1 MPLHDSV
8 GDHIRANCDGEAECL
23 APPVGRYRANVL
35 PCGIGPGFPWRTLPL
50 CGGQTRQARVL
61 VTMGFWI
68 ATGVFSVLVV
78 LVLMLAILRPRKAA
92 VPAAAYD
99 LQVYRDQL
107 REVEKDIARGI
118 LTEEDAVRA
127 RTEVSRRLLD
137 ADRALQHARSSE
149 MRTSAYDKIV
159 LGAGLAAAVAGAFA
173 VYLQIG
179 APGYPDLP
187 LATRIELVEQARTDR
202 PPQDEA
208 ETQVPFREGRPPDPR
223 REELVAQLRTVMEQR
238 PDDPQGLTLLASNE
252 AALGNYRAARIAQG
266 RLIEVLGDEAS
277 GYHYV
282 DLAEMM
288 VLAAGGYVSP
298 EAEAALRRGLELEP
312 RNGTARYYAGL
323 MFAQQ
328 GRPDLAFPI
337 WRNLLAESTTDAP
350 WVEPI
355 QLQIEEVAYLAGVET
370 SLAELPQPRAA
381 NGPSAEELAAAE
393 DMDPEDRQA
402 MIEGM
407 VASLGSRLATE
418 GGPPDDWARLIGA
431 QIVLGRTEQAQAI
444 YDEARTVFADMPD
457 ALVILDA
464 AAAPLSEAAE

>member
-1 MPLHDSV
+1 M
-8 GDHIRANCDGEAECL
+8 
-23 APPVGRYRANVL
+23 
-35 PCGIGPGFPWRTLPL
+35 
-50 CGGQTRQARVL
+50 
-61 VTMGFWI
+61 TMDFWI

-78 LVLMLAILRPRKAA
+78 GVLMLAIVRPRKAA
-92 VPAAAYD
+92 IPAAAYD

-107 REVEKDIARGI
+107 REVEKDVARGI
-118 LTEEDAVRA
+118 LTEDDAARA

-137 ADRALQHARSSE
+137 ADRALQRARSSE
-149 MRTSAYDKIV
+149 LRASTIDKAI
-159 LGAGLAAAVAGAFA
+159 LGAGLAATVAGAFA

-187 LATRIELVEQARTDR
+187 LAARIELVEQARTDR

-208 ETQVPFREGRPPDPR
+208 EAQVPFREGRAPDPR
-223 REELVAQLRTVMEQR
+223 REELVVQLRTVMEQR
-238 PDDPQGLTLLASNE
+238 PDDAEGLTLLASNE

-266 RLIEVLGDEAS
+266 RLIDVLGDEAG

-288 VLAAGGYVSP
+288 ILAAGGYVSP
-298 EAEAALRRGLELEP
+298 EAEEALRRGLEMEP

-337 WRNLLAESTTDAP
+337 WRNLLAESTVDAP
-350 WVEPI
+350 WVDPI
-355 QLQIEEVAYLAGVET
+355 ILQIEEVAFLAGVET

-381 NGPSAEELAAAE
+381 ERGPTAEDLAASE
-393 DMDPEDRQA
+393 DMAPEDQQA

-407 VASLGSRLATE
+407 VASLASRLADE
-418 GGPPDDWARLIGA
+418 GGSPDDWARLIGA
-431 QIVLGRTEQAQAI
+431 QIVLGRTEEAQAV
-444 YDEARTVFADMPD
+444 YDEARVVFADLPE
-457 ALVILDA
+457 ALTILEA
-464 AAAPLSEAAE
+464 AAAPLAGDDE